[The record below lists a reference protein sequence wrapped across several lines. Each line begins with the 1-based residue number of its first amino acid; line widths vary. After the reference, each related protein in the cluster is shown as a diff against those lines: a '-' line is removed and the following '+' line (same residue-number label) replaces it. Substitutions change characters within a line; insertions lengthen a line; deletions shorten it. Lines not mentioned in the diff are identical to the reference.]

1 MAIAV
6 SDNYLA
12 CLKSYYKDGM
22 ANLMFRNSPVL
33 GKVKT
38 SNVEGKDVK
47 FSALASRGGAVS
59 ADYEKVVTI
68 ANANTGLVK
77 EFTVTPGELHAA
89 YVVSIDELM
98 AAKTQKGAYKSI
110 AGVKMFNS
118 TEGFRKSLA
127 MCLYG
132 DGTGY
137 LFTHTGATGNESIPA
152 QSATTS
158 LEVAV
163 DDTSAIMKIDVGSIL
178 AVKTSKTAAES
189 NYCEVLKIAG
199 NKVYLRAYGF
209 SSSAS
214 AITLTATTDYYFHL
228 AGSVD
233 ATGKLLPVGLDAW
246 LPKTAPSSGES
257 FFGVDRSIAPER
269 LAGARYS
276 KGESEGIDS
285 AIVNAMKIAR
295 RQGSM
300 ADMIIM
306 NDNDFGD
313 FCKATLADNKF
324 VTYTSAKAKKYA
336 SAGWTGAAAAFAT
349 NYIDSIIDDP
359 FCPKGTAYILDS
371 KTIEF
376 WTYTSDNAQKD
387 GNGQNEIDKA
397 EEVVEGEEKGR
408 EYNLF
413 ADNYIS
419 IQPGTINKHGPT
431 SIVSLHWKGQFVV
444 TNPSLNAVVS
454 L

>member
-1 MAIAV
+1 MAISI
-6 SDNYLA
+6 SDGYLA

-22 ANLMFRNSPVL
+22 SNLLFRNSPVL
-33 GKVKT
+33 GKIKT
-38 SNVEGKDVK
+38 TNVEGKDVK

-59 ADYEKVVTI
+59 ADYEKVVAI

-137 LFTHTGATGNESIPA
+137 LFTHTGKTGGESIPTA
-152 QSATTS
+152 GS

-163 DDTSAIMKIDVGSIL
+163 SDTSAIMKIDIGTVL
-178 AVKTSKTAAES
+178 AVKTTKTAAET
-189 NYCEVLKIAG
+189 NYCEVVKISG
-199 NKVYLRAYGF
+199 NNVYLKAYAF
-209 SSSAS
+209 SGAAS
-214 AITLTATTDYYFHL
+214 AISLSATTDYYFHL

-233 ATGKLLPVGLDAW
+233 ATGSLLPVGLASW
-246 LPKTAPSSGES
+246 LPSTAPSSGES

-276 KGESEGIDS
+276 KGQSESVDS
-285 AIVNAMKIAR
+285 AIVNAMKLAR

-300 ADMIIM
+300 ADMIVM

-313 FCKATLADNKF
+313 FCSATLSDNKF
-324 VTYTSAKAKKYA
+324 VTYTSTKTKKYA

-359 FCPKGTAYILDS
+359 FCPKGVAYILDS

-431 SIVSLHWKGQFVV
+431 SIVSLHWKGNIVV
-444 TNPSLNAVVS
+444 TNPSLNCVVS

>member
-1 MAIAV
+1 MGLDI
-6 SDNYLA
+6 STSYIA
-12 CLKSYYKDGM
+12 CLKSYYKDSM
-22 ANLMFRNSPVL
+22 ANLLFRNSPVL
-33 GKVKT
+33 GKIKT
-38 SNVEGKDVK
+38 TNVEGKEVK

-59 ADYEKVVTI
+59 ADYEKTVAI

-77 EFTVTPGELHAA
+77 EFTVTPGELHSA

-137 LFTHTGATGNESIPA
+137 IFTHTGKTGGETIP
-152 QSATTS
+152 TTGG
-158 LEVAV
+158 LNIDV
-163 DDTSAIMKIDVGSIL
+163 DDSSAIMKMDIGTVL
-178 AVKTSKTAAES
+178 AVKTSKAAAETD
-189 NYCEVLKIAG
+189 YCEVTKIVG
-199 NKVYLRAYGF
+199 NTVTVKAYAF
-209 SSSAS
+209 SGSATS
-214 AITLTATTDYYFHL
+214 ISLSATTDYYFHL

-233 ATGKLLPVGLDAW
+233 ATGSLLPVGLAAW
-246 LPKTAPSSGES
+246 LPSVAPSSGES

-269 LAGARYS
+269 LAGARYT
-276 KGESEGIDS
+276 KGVSEGVDS
-285 AIVNAMKIAR
+285 AIVNAMKLAR

-300 ADMIIM
+300 ADMIVM

-313 FCKATLADNKF
+313 FCAATLADNKF
-324 VTYTSAKAKKYA
+324 VTYTSTKTKKYA

-359 FCPKGTAYILDS
+359 FCPKGVAYILDS
-371 KTIEF
+371 KTVEF
-376 WTYTSDNAQKD
+376 WTYSSDKAQND

-408 EYNLF
+408 EYNLL

-431 SIVSLHWKGQFVV
+431 SVVSLHWKGNLVC
-444 TNPSLNAVVS
+444 TNPSLCCVVT

>member
-1 MAIAV
+1 MAIAI
-6 SDNYLA
+6 SDNYMA

-22 ANLMFRNSPVL
+22 ANLLFRNSPVL
-33 GKVKT
+33 GKIKAT
-38 SNVEGKDVK
+38 NVEGKEVK

-59 ADYEKVVTI
+59 ADYEKTVAI

-77 EFTVTPGELHAA
+77 EFTVTPGELHSA

-137 LFTHTGATGNESIPA
+137 LFTHTGATGGESIP
-152 QSATTS
+152 TTGS
-158 LEVAV
+158 LELSNVKS
-163 DDTSAIMKIDVGSIL
+163 DAIMKIDIGTVL

-189 NYCEVLKIAG
+189 NYCEVVKISG
-199 NKVYLRAYGF
+199 SSVFVKAYAF
-209 SSSAS
+209 SGSAS
-214 AITLTATTDYYFHL
+214 AITLTAATAYYFHL
-228 AGSVD
+228 AGSID
-233 ATGKLLPVGLDAW
+233 ASGKYLPVGLAAW
-246 LPKTAPSSGES
+246 LPSTAPSSGDS
-257 FFGVDRSIAPER
+257 FFGVDRSVAPER
-269 LAGARYS
+269 LAGARYTAAN
-276 KGESEGIDS
+276 SEHADVS
-285 AIVNAMKIAR
+285 IVNAMKLAR

-306 NDNDFGD
+306 NDNDFGN
-313 FCKATLADNKF
+313 FCSATLSDNKF
-324 VTYTSAKAKKYA
+324 VTYTATKAKKFA
-336 SAGWTGAAAAFAT
+336 SAGWTGGAAAFAT

-359 FCPKGTAYILDS
+359 FCPEKTAYILDS

-376 WTYTSDNAQKD
+376 WTYTSDGAQKD

-408 EYNLF
+408 EYNLL

-444 TNPSLNAVVS
+444 TNPSLNCVVT
-454 L
+454 LD

>member
-1 MAIAV
+1 MAIAI

-137 LFTHTGATGNESIPA
+137 LFTHTGGVGGETIGASTALDI
-152 QSATTS
+152 T
-158 LEVAV
+158 VA
-163 DDTSAIMKIDVGSIL
+163 DTSAIMKIDVGSVL
-178 AVKTSKTAAES
+178 AVKTSKTAAETD
-189 NYCEVLKIAG
+189 YCEVTKIAG
-199 NKVYLRAYGF
+199 STVTLKAYAF
-209 SSSAS
+209 SGSAS
-214 AITLTATTDYYFHL
+214 DITLTAATDYHFHL

-233 ATGKLLPVGLDAW
+233 STGKLLPVGLAAW
-246 LPKTAPSSGES
+246 LPSSAPSSGES

-276 KGESEGIDS
+276 KGGSESIDS
-285 AIVNAMKIAR
+285 AIVNAMKVAR

-300 ADMIIM
+300 ADMIVM

-313 FCKATLADNKF
+313 FCSATLADNKF

-444 TNPSLNAVVS
+444 TNPSLNCVVT